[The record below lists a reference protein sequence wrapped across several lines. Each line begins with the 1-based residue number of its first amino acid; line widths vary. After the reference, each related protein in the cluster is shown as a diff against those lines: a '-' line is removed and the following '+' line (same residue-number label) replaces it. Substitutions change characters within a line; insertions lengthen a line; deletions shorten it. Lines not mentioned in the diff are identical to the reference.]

1 LIEIIAVYKSLFG
14 PVRVRIRITRH
25 RRDTIRSRDLEGLL
39 VWLSATIPLLQ
50 DREDTRSKEEGAVV
64 PAVLNPSEGFWAK
77 AELDP

>member
-25 RRDTIRSRDLEGLL
+25 RRDTIRSRDLKGLL

-50 DREDTRSKEEGAVV
+50 DREDIRSKEEGAVV